1 MKRNIIGTNIGICN
15 EMVANGIINR
25 LVVAFKRNFFKTW
38 GILATYEYR
47 HITIYNIIEFHIIL
61 WNWPK
66 LLNTIYIPIIL
77 LFLLIELQ
85 EFLVAR
91 IYYILYTLLE
101 CLLLNIFFH
110 GHYVHVNDQT
120 SWVSKNVQLYKI
132 TIKGHV
138 SDFLGL
144 RAIHLWP

>member
-25 LVVAFKRNFFKTW
+25 LVFAFKENYFKTW
-38 GILATYEYR
+38 GILTKYWYL
-47 HITIYNIIEFHIIL
+47 HITIYNMVELHIIIRSL
-61 WNWPK
+61 
-66 LLNTIYIPIIL
+66 L
-77 LFLLIELQ
+77 LFLLMELQ
-85 EFLVAR
+85 EVLVVSIFISFTPCLNVSFW
-91 IYYILYTLLE
+91 IY
-101 CLLLNIFFH
+101 FH
-110 GHYVHVNDQT
+110 GRYVHVNVQT

-144 RAIHLWP
+144 RAIHLWL